1 MRRGM
6 ILILTLLVACAAF
19 AEGASAEPRNFPDAL
34 FGIITKPIG
43 AILGTV
49 RRIGRPPV
57 HRPPAPIPSR
67 SASTGTPPGNTAAE
81 ARVPDTKTANTAA
94 IAAPAA
100 AAGAA
105 ASTAAASSNIP
116 PTTAAVP
123 IPAPR
128 QHSAALTA
136 PADEQKNRGRQPA
149 RPARDARQG
158 NNNAPL
164 GQVGPLAWPAA
175 YEDVIG
181 FTLWPK
187 TYAQRLR
194 THGIT
199 DVLTTIFAPNAA
211 PGAQTEVAQ
220 AGADKPNRPAAMLAA
235 ASACNNS
242 DEAAPDWPTAQIK
255 SSIELT
261 AEQRK
266 ALDQLKSAVAKA
278 VAAIKATCRN
288 ENAAAPIERLQAMQ
302 DKLWAVRD
310 AAILVRAPLA
320 KFMDSL
326 TADQKK
332 QFAAPPSQTDPR
344 ALAAAGRQVNREAL
358 ARMCGM
364 PSMNASS
371 LQPIERTLQPT
382 KDQHASLEALQKT
395 SIEMGQLLIVS
406 CLQPTSATPA
416 ERLDTA
422 IDRLTAVL
430 FAASNINLAF
440 NDFYNQLSTE
450 QKTKLEAFAR

>member
-1 MRRGM
+1 MRRGT
-6 ILILTLLVACAAF
+6 ILILALLVACAAL
-19 AEGASAEPRNFPDAL
+19 AEGASAEPRSLPDAL

-49 RRIGRPPV
+49 RRIGRPPA

-67 SASTGTPPGNTAAE
+67 SASTGTPPKITAAE
-81 ARVPDTKTANTAA
+81 ARGPDAKTSNTSA
-94 IAAPAA
+94 IAPPAA

-105 ASTAAASSNIP
+105 ASAAAASSTAAP
-116 PTTAAVP
+116 GTAAVP

-128 QHSAALTA
+128 QHSAALAA
-136 PADEQKNRGRQPA
+136 PADEQKSRGRGRGTT
-149 RPARDARQG
+149 RPAREARQT
-158 NNNAPL
+158 NNNSPL
-164 GQVGPLAWPAA
+164 GQVGPLAWPSA

-187 TYAQRLR
+187 SYAQRLR

-199 DVLTTIFAPNAA
+199 DVLTTIFAPNAM
-211 PGAQTEVAQ
+211 PGARTEVAR
-220 AGADKPNRPAAMLAA
+220 AGADKPNAAA
-235 ASACNNS
+235 ASLASVGPCANT
-242 DEAAPDWPTAQIK
+242 DEAAPDWPTVQIE
-255 SSIELT
+255 SSIKLSAT
-261 AEQRK
+261 QRT

-278 VAAIKATCRN
+278 VAAIKATCRA
-288 ENAAAPIERLQAMQ
+288 ENAATPVERLQAMQ

-344 ALAAAGRQVNREAL
+344 ALTAAGRPVNREAI

-364 PSMNASS
+364 PNMNESS

-382 KDQHASLEALQKT
+382 KAQHASLEALQKA
-395 SIEMGQLLIVS
+395 SFEMGQLLIVS
-406 CLQPTSATPA
+406 CLQPTAAAPA

-422 IDRLTAVL
+422 IA
-430 FAASNINLAF
+430 
-440 NDFYNQLSTE
+440 E
-450 QKTKLEAFAR
+450 QAYANRGSLWQV